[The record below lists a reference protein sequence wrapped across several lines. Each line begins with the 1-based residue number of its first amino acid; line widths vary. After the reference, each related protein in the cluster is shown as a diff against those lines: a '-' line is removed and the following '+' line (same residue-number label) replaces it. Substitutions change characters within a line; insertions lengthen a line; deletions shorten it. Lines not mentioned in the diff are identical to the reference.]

1 MSKYLSVIF
10 LAFALPLISVPH
22 CMADG
27 TTPQSYAT
35 FSGIQPH
42 TIFVER
48 YKDIKGCQTAC
59 DENER
64 RCYELQYGVYGSP
77 DAPGYRASA
86 QACMK
91 NGEKCR
97 RSCHVYR

>member
-1 MSKYLSVIF
+1 MSKYLCVIF

-64 RCYELQYGVYGSP
+64 RCFQLQYGVYGSP